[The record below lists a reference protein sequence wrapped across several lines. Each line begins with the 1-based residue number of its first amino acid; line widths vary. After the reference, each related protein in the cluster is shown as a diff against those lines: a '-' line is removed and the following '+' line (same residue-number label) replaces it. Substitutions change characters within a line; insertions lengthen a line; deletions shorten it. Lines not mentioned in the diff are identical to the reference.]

1 MTNDYATAWDALGR
15 AIGAAQGHS
24 SGSVDEVEHMTVDQ
38 QLKVAEIAALLS
50 IAQEISS
57 FNPNNTYSFRDGKKI
72 NGWGAVIE

>member
-1 MTNDYATAWDALGR
+1 MT
-15 AIGAAQGHS
+15 I
-24 SGSVDEVEHMTVDQ
+24 DQ

-57 FNPNNTYSFRDGKKI
+57 FNPNNTYSYRDGKKI